1 MIKETIKIIKM
12 NCEIFS
18 KDIVN
23 SYITKKYKSYVNF
36 RKDVDDS
43 FIFNIIKNHFT
54 QLNLFDCS
62 FENEYKSVVG
72 RDIYDDIFSFTI
84 EKIWNKVKI

>member
-1 MIKETIKIIKM
+1 MKNVIKIIKL

-36 RKDVDDS
+36 RKDVNDF
-43 FIFNIIKNHFT
+43 FIFNIIKNHFD
-54 QLNLFDCS
+54 QLCIFDCT
-62 FENEYKSVVG
+62 FENEYKNAVG
-72 RDIYDDIFSFTI
+72 RDIYDDIFSFVI
-84 EKIWNKVKI
+84 EKVWNKVKI

>member
-1 MIKETIKIIKM
+1 MKNKIKEIKM

-23 SYITKKYKSYVNF
+23 SYIIKKYKSYIQF
-36 RKDVDDS
+36 RQDINDS

-54 QLNLFDCS
+54 QLNLFNCI

-72 RDIYDDIFSFTI
+72 RDIYEDIFSFVI
-84 EKIWNKVKI
+84 EKVWNKVKEN

>member
-1 MIKETIKIIKM
+1 MKNKIKEIKL

-36 RKDVDDS
+36 RKDVNDS
-43 FIFNIIKNHFT
+43 FIFNIIKNHFI
-54 QLNLFDCS
+54 QLNLFDYT
-62 FENEYKSVVG
+62 FENEYKNVVG
-72 RDIYDDIFSFTI
+72 RDIYEDIFSFVI
-84 EKIWNKVKI
+84 EKIWNKVKM